1 MPFLGTA
8 PARTAPDR
16 PMRRRGRRAHAQW
29 GERSPPG
36 TLPAARAA
44 LSGGARTSRG
54 GGAAPPGAG
63 TGTASHGSWLIK
75 VFCLRIL
82 LAVN

>member
-1 MPFLGTA
+1 MRSGESE
-8 PARTAPDR
+8 ARLTPYPQRALPSAAGR
-16 PMRRRGRRAHAQW
+16 ARRGP
-29 GERSPPG
+29 GEP
-36 TLPAARAA
+36 L
-44 LSGGARTSRG
+44 L
-54 GGAAPPGAG
+54 PGAG